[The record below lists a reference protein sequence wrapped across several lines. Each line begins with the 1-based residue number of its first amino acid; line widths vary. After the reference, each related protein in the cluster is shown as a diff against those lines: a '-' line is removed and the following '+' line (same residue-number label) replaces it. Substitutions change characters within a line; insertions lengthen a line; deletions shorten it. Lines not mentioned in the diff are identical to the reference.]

1 MYSGNHIASL
11 ILTLFY
17 YYMPQLIL
25 EGHVYIVVAPLYR
38 IIKSDTSS
46 LYLKDDAALKQY
58 RKEHPNEKYS
68 VNRFK
73 GVGEMGPQEV
83 KETLVDPKTRTLKQI
98 TIEDAKEAAEIFE
111 ILMGKDAQLRKQ
123 FIEENS
129 YLADLSSL

>member
-1 MYSGNHIASL
+1 
-11 ILTLFY
+11 
-17 YYMPQLIL
+17 MPQLIL

-38 IIKSDTSS
+38 IIKSDTTS

>member
-17 YYMPQLIL
+17 YYMPQLIW
-25 EGHVYIVVAPLYR
+25 EGHVYIIVAPLYR
-38 IIKSDTSS
+38 IIKKDSTSI
-46 LYLKDDAALKQY
+46 YLKDDAALEKY
-58 RKEHPNEKYS
+58 RKEHEGEKYV

-73 GVGEMGPQEV
+73 GLGEMSSQEV

>member
-1 MYSGNHIASL
+1 
-11 ILTLFY
+11 
-17 YYMPQLIL
+17 MPQLIL

-38 IIKSDTSS
+38 ILYKDSTSV
-46 LYLKDDAALKQY
+46 YLKDDAALKQY
-58 RKEHPNEKYS
+58 RKEHKNENYTVLRYKGLGELD
-68 VNRFK
+68 VNEAK
-73 GVGEMGPQEV
+73 EVLMNPQ
-83 KETLVDPKTRTLKQI
+83 KRTLKRI